1 MTALPR
7 LTLILM
13 LAALPLRA
21 EVTPVCRT
29 IAAADLRA
37 VPDAEPT
44 GRVPAG
50 VPVGIE
56 EYADQGGTA
65 LVLLTAARGPLEG
78 AYDWDVGWLPE
89 TALACD
95 AGDLPDAI
103 GLSNTEADPDLPCR
117 LALGPDQT
125 AILMP
130 PGAMLELKRWAI
142 NPMLEAGEVPGFP
155 WPLRLRA
162 QARDSFD
169 GVTWIAV
176 TYDPADNLLGW
187 VEEVAVTCD

>member
-7 LTLILM
+7 LTLALM

-29 IAAADLRA
+29 IAAADLRPA
-37 VPDAEPT
+37 PGAAPD

-50 VPVGIE
+50 VPVDIE
-56 EYADQGGTA
+56 AYDGA
-65 LVLLTAARGPLEG
+65 LVRLTAARGPLEG
-78 AYDWDVGWLPE
+78 VYDWDVGWLPE

-103 GLSNTEADPDLPCR
+103 GLSNTEADPNLPCR
-117 LALGPDQT
+117 LALGPDDR

-142 NPMLEAGEVPGFP
+142 NPMLEAVEVPGMP

-162 QARDSFD
+162 QARDTFD

-176 TYDPADNLLGW
+176 TYDSADNALGW
-187 VEEVAVTCD
+187 ADGAAVSCD

>member
-7 LTLILM
+7 LTLALM

-21 EVTPVCRT
+21 EVTPVCRS
-29 IAAADLRA
+29 IAETDLRPA
-37 VPDAEPT
+37 PDAAPA
-44 GRVPAG
+44 GRLPAG
-50 VPVGIE
+50 VPLDIE
-56 EYADQGGTA
+56 QYDGA
-65 LVLLTAARGPLEG
+65 LVALTAARGPLEG

-89 TALACD
+89 TALDCD

-103 GLSNTEADPDLPCR
+103 GLSNTEADPNLPCR

-142 NPMLEAGEVPGFP
+142 NPMLDAGPVQGFP

-162 QARDSFD
+162 QARDTFD
-169 GVTWIAV
+169 GVTWVAV
-176 TYDPADNLLGW
+176 TYDAAENALGW
-187 VEEVAVTCD
+187 ADAAAVACD